1 MRKKI
6 WRKGSK
12 EEKKGD
18 IVIRDTSG

>member
-6 WRKGSK
+6 WRNRSK